1 MLIPNTTKRMR
12 EKFALAKIKIY
23 TTKDVRESYSN
34 DKQLDEKHNQWLIY
48 MIFRPC
54 SFVISAIFLNFR
66 ITANQIS
73 LVSLLFCLALPMVYL
88 FPSKTAFFILALSIC
103 ICYLLDCID
112 GDMARASGDVSTT
125 GHYLDFITD
134 VIFRI
139 SSYFALVLIIYITPE
154 YTNNS
159 FYWAY
164 CLGAA
169 WFTTAARLSRVF
181 AKSLKK
187 ADREVYSRESK
198 DTYNWVDRVFFAV
211 SSIDHALPIF
221 IFSMV
226 FFENLD
232 WLIGWIFVYA
242 LADFVFTQFL
252 IFKVLR

>member
-1 MLIPNTTKRMR
+1 
-12 EKFALAKIKIY
+12 
-23 TTKDVRESYSN
+23 
-34 DKQLDEKHNQWLIY
+34 
-48 MIFRPC
+48 
-54 SFVISAIFLNFR
+54 
-66 ITANQIS
+66 
-73 LVSLLFCLALPMVYL
+73 
-88 FPSKTAFFILALSIC
+88 
-103 ICYLLDCID
+103 
-112 GDMARASGDVSTT
+112 
-125 GHYLDFITD
+125 
-134 VIFRI
+134 
-139 SSYFALVLIIYITPE
+139 
-154 YTNNS
+154 
-159 FYWAY
+159 
-164 CLGAA
+164 
-169 WFTTAARLSRVF
+169 LSRVF